1 MAMPASPLPADS
13 ETERARAIQ
22 WVLWWTLGLNLAV
35 AVAKIGYGHS
45 VHALSIRADG
55 FHSLTDSTN
64 NLVGLAGVWI
74 ASRPADAGHPYG
86 HHKFEVLAAG
96 SVGLSLLVMA
106 FDVAKSG
113 IERLSGSPAPLPQ
126 IGPAAFAVLAV
137 TLLVNVGVS
146 RWERRRGRELGS
158 PMLESDALHT
168 SSDMLVTLGV
178 LISVG
183 FVRAGLAVV
192 DVFAAIGIA
201 GFIAWA
207 GIGVLRTNLGYL
219 ADSARLDPEQIVM
232 VARTVAGVAGA
243 HKVRTRGVPGSI
255 YVDLHIQVARELTV
269 VDAHRVTHWV
279 IDAIKREFSEVRDV
293 LVHTEPAEP
302 GQPYP
307 PFPPDQVPG
316 SGER

>member
-1 MAMPASPLPADS
+1 MPADS
-13 ETERARAIQ
+13 EADRARGVQ
-22 WVLWWTLGLNLAV
+22 RVLWWTLGLNLAV
-35 AVAKIGYGHS
+35 AVAKIGYGHA

-96 SVGLSLLVMA
+96 AVGLSLLGMA
-106 FDVAKSG
+106 FDVARGG
-113 IERLSGSPAPLPQ
+113 IEHLRGAPAPAPE
-126 IGPAAFAVLAV
+126 IGPAAFVVLVV

-158 PMLESDALHT
+158 AFLESDALHT

-178 LISVG
+178 LASVAL
-183 FVRAGLAVV
+183 VRAGLVVV
-192 DVFAAIGIA
+192 DVVASIGIA

-207 GIGVLRTNLGYL
+207 GIGVLRKNLGYL
-219 ADSARLDPEQIVM
+219 ADSARLDPEKIVG

-243 HKVRTRGVPGSI
+243 HKVRTRGMPGSI

-302 GQPYP
+302 GEPYP
-307 PFPPDQVPG
+307 PFPPEKAGG
-316 SGER
+316 SGES